1 MDMCLNFDY
10 DYCWW
15 WWCLVSDERDAGPG
29 ALVGD
34 LLPAL
39 PPAHL
44 HTGSQDFNFFNNN
57 NTNCTLVQL
66 CFPQLIS
73 LYYWFSCVWH
83 STVSATAYIISLYN
97 VPRLRLA
104 PLLSLYS
111 VYVHS
116 REKQLRFI
124 VLEEIYSKYSQE
136 RYVKIDFVFVLHFN
150 ILQKHMHSQ
159 LLFNK
164 NTFYM

>member
-83 STVSATAYIISLYN
+83 STVSATAYIHNISVQCTSTVSATAYIISLYN

-104 PLLSLYS
+104 PLLSLYT
-111 VYVHS
+111 YI
-116 REKQLRFI
+116 REKSNWDLLYWKKSTQ
-124 VLEEIYSKYSQE
+124 
-136 RYVKIDFVFVLHFN
+136 N
-150 ILQKHMHSQ
+150 ILRSV
-159 LLFNK
+159 
-164 NTFYM
+164 T